1 MGRGWTDD
9 EVGWPSKVKGAYKRL
24 AFAVRCRFS
33 SGHCLLLFVTFFSF
47 FLFSYWENLCIE
59 FPEYSASSKEARDRM
74 GPFYLYS
81 CGSIMS
87 FLKIYIQ
94 GSVFNL
100 HRWWCC

>member
-47 FLFSYWENLCIE
+47 FFFRI
-59 FPEYSASSKEARDRM
+59 
-74 GPFYLYS
+74 G
-81 CGSIMS
+81 
-87 FLKIYIQ
+87 KI
-94 GSVFNL
+94 FA
-100 HRWWCC
+100 